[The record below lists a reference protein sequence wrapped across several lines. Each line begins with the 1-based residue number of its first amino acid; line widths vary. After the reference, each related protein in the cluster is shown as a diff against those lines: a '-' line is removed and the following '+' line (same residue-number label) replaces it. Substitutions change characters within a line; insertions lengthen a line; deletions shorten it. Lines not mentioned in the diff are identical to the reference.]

1 MEIELRDIINIL
13 RKWLLMILV
22 VTALAGIVA
31 ALVSVY
37 VLDEIY
43 EATAVMIISSSKDIT
58 DVSVITY
65 NEYNLNIKL
74 VNTYRE
80 LAKTDRVLDQVIE
93 SLDLNMTPVQLMAKI
108 SVSSAADTEIIR
120 FSVEDTD
127 PVLARNIVNNLAQIF
142 VEEIPEL
149 VKMDNV
155 QIIDD
160 AKLPTTPI
168 RPRTIMNIAI
178 ALVLGAMVSVGI
190 AFLREFLDMSIKTVE
205 QLVHITDLP
214 ILGTVPYYKEGDQ
227 GVLK

>member
-13 RKWLLMILV
+13 RKWLLMIVV
-22 VTALAGIVA
+22 VTALAGIIA

-43 EATAVMIISSSKDIT
+43 EATSVMIISSSKEVT

-80 LAKTDRVLDQVIE
+80 LAKTDRVLDQVIQT
-93 SLDLNMTPVQLMAKI
+93 LGLNMTPAELMSKI

-127 PVLARNIVNNLAQIF
+127 PAVARNIANTLAQIF
-142 VEEIPEL
+142 VREIPVL

-155 QIIDD
+155 QIIDE

-168 RPRTIMNIAI
+168 RPRTLMNIAI
-178 ALVLGAMVSVGI
+178 ALVLGAMASVGI
-190 AFLREFLDMSIKTVE
+190 AFLKEFLDMSVKTVE
-205 QLVHITDLP
+205 QLVSITDLP
-214 ILGTVPYYKEGDQ
+214 VLGTVPYYKESDQ

>member
-13 RKWLLMILV
+13 RKWLLMIVV
-22 VTALAGIVA
+22 VTALAGIIA

-43 EATAVMIISSSKDIT
+43 EATAVMIISSSKEVT

-80 LAKTDRVLDQVIE
+80 LAKTDRVLDQVIQT
-93 SLDLNMTPVQLMAKI
+93 LGLNMTPAELMSKI

-127 PVLARNIVNNLAQIF
+127 PAVARNIANTLAQIF
-142 VEEIPEL
+142 VREIPVL

-155 QIIDD
+155 QIIDE

-168 RPRTIMNIAI
+168 RPRTLMNIAI
-178 ALVLGAMVSVGI
+178 ALVLGAMASVGI
-190 AFLREFLDMSIKTVE
+190 AFLKEFLDMSVKTVE
-205 QLVHITDLP
+205 QLVSITDLP
-214 ILGTVPYYKEGDQ
+214 VLGTVPYYKESDQ